1 MLHDIPARVGIYAED
16 SDGRTLTYRADE
28 MFPMLSTFK
37 IPVAISVLKRT
48 EVTHTPLSH
57 RIAIAAGQMRP
68 DTYSPMLK
76 RHPQG
81 WFDATIDSLLSY
93 AVSMSD
99 NNACDILID
108 YAGGIKAVAKT
119 IEQAGIYPMTISATE
134 EDMHRDIDNQRINV
148 CSPRAA
154 AYMLGRLANGELLTL
169 ASTEALIRHM
179 TRTET
184 GIDKLHAG
192 LPQHIV
198 MAHKT
203 GSSDRTPQG
212 IKIADNDIG
221 IVFLPDGRSYIITV
235 FIADSGLDDKANAAL
250 TAEISRIVYE
260 AFSEPHKDK

>member
-1 MLHDIPARVGIYAED
+1 
-16 SDGRTLTYRADE
+16 
-28 MFPMLSTFK
+28 
-37 IPVAISVLKRT
+37 
-48 EVTHTPLSH
+48 
-57 RIAIAAGQMRP
+57 
-68 DTYSPMLK
+68 
-76 RHPQG
+76 
-81 WFDATIDSLLSY
+81 
-93 AVSMSD
+93 
-99 NNACDILID
+99 
-108 YAGGIKAVAKT
+108 
-119 IEQAGIYPMTISATE
+119 MTISATE

-154 AYMLGRLANGELLTL
+154 AYMLGRLANGELLTS

>member
-154 AYMLGRLANGELLTL
+154 AYMLGRLANGELLTS

-179 TRTET
+179 TRT
-184 GIDKLHAG
+184 
-192 LPQHIV
+192 
-198 MAHKT
+198 
-203 GSSDRTPQG
+203 
-212 IKIADNDIG
+212 
-221 IVFLPDGRSYIITV
+221 
-235 FIADSGLDDKANAAL
+235 
-250 TAEISRIVYE
+250 
-260 AFSEPHKDK
+260 